1 MNHDNSKNYKLSKET
16 FCSFPFNTIFLGA
29 DAGVKT
35 CCSARG
41 IIGDLNSSPITD
53 ILQSDVAHEIRQHI
67 IDNKWH
73 PQCSQCK
80 QIEDMGGRSERE
92 WAMINNYESFNNIDL
107 TTEYFKLEKIDLRWS
122 NTCNLA
128 CNYCYEY
135 FSSQWAN
142 IKGIKVND
150 VKADNVNTLLMY
162 IEQNKDTVANVNLL
176 GGEPFLQKQNSRL
189 VDILKDKNFYVLT
202 NLAVPL
208 ENNKIALQLLNEPN
222 AEWGVSFETVRNRYE
237 YVRHGAK
244 WDQFTKNINFV
255 KSARPDL
262 IVNAHP
268 LYCTYSAFN
277 LEEFYEYILNEKFFK
292 DITWFVIHNIEGLNV
307 FKLSKSLREKAIKEI
322 EKCEIKFKGV
332 TGIDHLTDIKN
343 SLILSLND
351 TVTVETTF
359 NEFTSTIEAQLN
371 KDIKFN
377 ELWPDLAKALVAKS

>member
-1 MNHDNSKNYKLSKET
+1 MLSLKKSN

-41 IIGDLNSSPITD
+41 EIGDLNISPISD
-53 ILQSDVAHEIRQHI
+53 IIQSDIVQDIRQHI

-73 PQCSQCK
+73 SQCSQCK
-80 QIEDMGGRSERE
+80 QLEDMGSRSERMSAIE
-92 WAMINNYESFNNIDL
+92 HNYENFKDIKL
-107 TTEYFKLEKIDLRWS
+107 TSNYFKLQKLDLRWS

-162 IEQNKDTVANVNLL
+162 IEQNKDTVSDINLL

-189 VDILKDKNFYVLT
+189 LDILKNKKYYVLT

-208 ENNKIALQLLNEPN
+208 KNNKIALQVLNEPN
-222 AEWGVSFETVRNRYE
+222 AEWGVSFETVRERFE

-244 WDQFTKNINFV
+244 WDQFINNINFIKSV
-255 KSARPDL
+255 KPDL
-262 IVNAHP
+262 LVNAHP

-277 LEEFYEYILNEKFFK
+277 LVEYYDYVLNEKLFNS
-292 DITWFVIHNIEGLNV
+292 IYWCVIQNIDGLNV
-307 FKLSKSLREKAIKEI
+307 LKLSKNLKEKAIKEI
-322 EKCEIKFKGV
+322 EKCEIKFKGA
-332 TGIDHLTDIKN
+332 TGIDHLIDIKN
-343 SLILSLND
+343 TIIASLND
-351 TVTVETTF
+351 TVTVKTTF
-359 NEFTSTIEAQLN
+359 NTFTSTIESQLN
-371 KDIKFN
+371 KDVKFN
-377 ELWPDLAKALVAKS
+377 DLWPDLAKELVA